1 LTSSLSIFTYSSVH
15 LSQGAGARVLHGE
28 RLPLEAAV
36 EVRQVRG
43 RLRQP
48 VLRGQDCE
56 EAQGEGSW
64 LYEFEY
70 IKQIS
75 PFQLTGAHGVQQQP
89 QVHQELGHRAQ
100 VRMHQEMLLTERCD
114 YPIARAE
121 Q

>member
-1 LTSSLSIFTYSSVH
+1 LTLFTHSGVH

-28 RLPLEAAV
+28 RLSLQAAV

-48 VLRGQDCE
+48 VLRGQNCE
-56 EAQGEGSW
+56 TAQ
-64 LYEFEY
+64 
-70 IKQIS
+70 
-75 PFQLTGAHGVQQQP
+75 GAHGVQQQP

-114 YPIARAE
+114 YPIARTE